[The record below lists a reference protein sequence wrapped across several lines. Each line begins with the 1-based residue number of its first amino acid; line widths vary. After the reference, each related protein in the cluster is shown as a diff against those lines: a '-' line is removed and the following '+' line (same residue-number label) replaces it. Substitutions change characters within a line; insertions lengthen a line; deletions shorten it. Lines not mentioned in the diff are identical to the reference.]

1 MKIVVPDQKALI
13 LIPLGNMHIPQT
25 LEEPEGAGQRKA
37 LGGIVV
43 SADHD
48 HGYAF
53 FHQPLQTL
61 LEDYQGF
68 DLGSNMVEDVASM
81 DNGIGMGL
89 NYLIDGLI
97 KTRVDHLF
105 NPVLAMLIHTAVAGE
120 AQVRISQMNYLQ
132 RFHP

>member
-1 MKIVVPDQKALI
+1 
-13 LIPLGNMHIPQT
+13 
-25 LEEPEGAGQRKA
+25 
-37 LGGIVV
+37 
-43 SADHD
+43 
-48 HGYAF
+48 
-53 FHQPLQTL
+53 
-61 LEDYQGF
+61 
-68 DLGSNMVEDVASM
+68 
-81 DNGIGMGL
+81 L